1 MDIKKNEVD
10 HELEQGQGYFLG
22 LGLGFNELE
31 QVRGFVTTHWL
42 ETINKAAPSTHHIF
56 EQKGIEQYHEFSN
69 LLDHGSIWSKSSRM
83 FPHNIVQKIR
93 KMSLITNLEKIY
105 GSIEIVDEENLGYE
119 EIDWRLVRPNQW
131 SDIGP
136 LHADSWFCEL
146 GHGVPPP
153 PGKKAIKVWVALC
166 CEPGKNGLNVVPHSQ
181 KRSWR
186 YHGESRHG
194 FVKPQIDEDET
205 KLNAILVHTKPG
217 DAIVFHD
224 KLLHGGALNKGL
236 FTRVSMEFMVFVTA
250 NSIQPLKKKC
260 YS

>member
-1 MDIKKNEVD
+1 MADRAIIEYV
-10 HELEQGQGYFLG
+10 LERGQGYFCELG
-22 LGLGFNELE
+22 LNACELTCVKGLI
-31 QVRGFVTTHWL
+31 TDHWL
-42 ETINKAAPSTHHIF
+42 ETIKRTSPIHWNIF
-56 EQKGIEQYHEFSN
+56 YNSGIEQYHQHAN
-69 LLDHGSIWSKSSRM
+69 LLEHSSIWSKTSRM
-83 FPHNIVQKIR
+83 LPREVVAKIR
-93 KMSLITNLEKIY
+93 KMSLITDLEKIY
-105 GSIEIVDEENLGYE
+105 GPIEIVDEENLGYE
-119 EIDWRLVRPNQW
+119 EIDWRLVRPNQC

-186 YHGESRHG
+186 YHGEYRHG
-194 FVKPQIDEDET
+194 FVKPHIDEDET
-205 KLNAILVHTKPG
+205 KLNAILLPTQPG

-250 NSIQPLKKKC
+250 NSIQPLKQKR